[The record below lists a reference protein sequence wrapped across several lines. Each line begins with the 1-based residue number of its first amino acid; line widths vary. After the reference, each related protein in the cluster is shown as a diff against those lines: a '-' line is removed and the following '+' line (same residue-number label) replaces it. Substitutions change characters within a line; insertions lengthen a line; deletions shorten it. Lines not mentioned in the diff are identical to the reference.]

1 MKRIMA
7 LIAVLILLSTAC
19 AESYPAYVWGD
30 DGASFALLLGADGT
44 ILTPVDQYAMIYPI
58 TDDGDERALFCAA
71 ILDEDGEFDS
81 CVLMNDRGEILLDRS
96 FQALEFR
103 RNTILATELSGC
115 MTALDADGNVLLA
128 GGSGWIE
135 PNGEGGYLALKTGES
150 FDSDAGKTY
159 PVVAVDAEGEET
171 ETGVISDFWSHGWYS
186 EGLCR
191 TNDYSNSDG
200 GETRYLDADG
210 NIAFTVSGYAD
221 DFEGGHLILFDD
233 QGQYHLLNASGDD
246 ALGKAYASLSFDST
260 LGDRARFI
268 AADDRGAIEILNP
281 ETLECEST
289 IAPCGTKVWSAMQ
302 PENGLIFVWYADRSR
317 IYDLAGKLL
326 FENLDYAT
334 TEVNLTYMVQG
345 DDSVSRF
352 VRSSGA
358 YPDQVQTLIDESGN
372 TLGEGHSYIDG
383 LSSLKGAARYLVT
396 DYEVDRSD
404 EPVVIDE
411 SVRYGVCDETGKMVI
426 PAEYDSIEMLA
437 WNHYWVNKGE
447 KWGMIDES
455 EQWLATVDTDK

>member
-1 MKRIMA
+1 M
-7 LIAVLILLSTAC
+7 
-19 AESYPAYVWGD
+19 
-30 DGASFALLLGADGT
+30 
-44 ILTPVDQYAMIYPI
+44 
-58 TDDGDERALFCAA
+58 
-71 ILDEDGEFDS
+71 
-81 CVLMNDRGEILLDRS
+81 
-96 FQALEFR
+96 
-103 RNTILATELSGC
+103 
-115 MTALDADGNVLLA
+115 
-128 GGSGWIE
+128 
-135 PNGEGGYLALKTGES
+135 
-150 FDSDAGKTY
+150 
-159 PVVAVDAEGEET
+159 
-171 ETGVISDFWSHGWYS
+171 ISDFWSHGWYS

-246 ALGKAYASLSFDST
+246 ALGKAYASLSFDSA

-289 IAPCGTKVWSAMQ
+289 IAPCGTKVWSVMQ

-372 TLGEGHSYIDG
+372 ALGEGHSYIDG

>member
-7 LIAVLILLSTAC
+7 LLAVLILLSTAC

-30 DGASFALLLGADGT
+30 DGASFALLLDANGT

-128 GGSGWIE
+128 GGYGWIE
-135 PNGEGGYLALKTGES
+135 PN
-150 FDSDAGKTY
+150 
-159 PVVAVDAEGEET
+159 
-171 ETGVISDFWSHGWYS
+171 
-186 EGLCR
+186 
-191 TNDYSNSDG
+191 G